1 LFFTLNKGNFNKS
14 PELIWSSPAY
24 KPITEFY
31 CIAMMKTLLIPVDFS
46 APSNN
51 AVAYAAGLAN
61 HRNVERIV
69 LLTNCY
75 VSTLEQ
81 LFPSTDFVQ
90 AGADQQESLKNKLR
104 QQLKHLKNTLLHKLN
119 EGITVSTILSCDPL
133 LRSVLDAT
141 DAESPDVILIGS
153 NSERAEEGSY
163 IGEHLIEIAKASTVP
178 VYVVPPKSRYHLVTN
193 ALVPCDFGSLRQVG
207 LLERLQKI
215 KNWPR
220 VQLSLLNVA
229 PEQKRSSNNNSS
241 PEIESTL
248 KKYLE
253 EFDYQLCY
261 ADDKDELKGI
271 MKYADKNHHQLIIAL
286 PGRHSFLYN
295 LTHQSISQGLAA
307 DARQPVLIL
316 K

>member
-1 LFFTLNKGNFNKS
+1 MN
-14 PELIWSSPAY
+14 
-24 KPITEFY
+24 
-31 CIAMMKTLLIPVDFS
+31 TLLIPVDFS

-51 AVAYAAGLAN
+51 AVTYAAGLAN
-61 HRNVERIV
+61 HRDVKRIV

-81 LFPSTDFVQ
+81 LFPSPDFVQ
-90 AGADQQESLKNKLR
+90 AGADREEAMKVKLR
-104 QQLKHLKNTLLHKLN
+104 QQIKALKEHLLSKLN
-119 EGITVSTILSCDPL
+119 EGIAVSTVLSCEPL
-133 LRSVLDAT
+133 LRSVVDT
-141 DAESPDVILIGS
+141 IETEKPDVILIGS
-153 NSERAEEGSY
+153 NSEKAEEESY
-163 IGEHLIEIAKASTVP
+163 IGEHLIEIAKTSTIP
-178 VYVVPPKSRYHLVTN
+178 VYVIPPKSKYHLVTN

-220 VQLSLLNVA
+220 VQLFLLNVA
-229 PEQKRSSNNNSS
+229 PEEKRSNSNNAS
-241 PEIESTL
+241 PEIEGTL

-261 ADDKDELKGI
+261 ADDKDELHGI
-271 MKYADKNHHQLIIAL
+271 MKYADKNHQQLIIAL

-295 LTHQSISQGLAA
+295 LTHQSISQGLAI
-307 DARQPVLIL
+307 DAKQPVLIL